1 MIELNKKIMT
11 SSFEEVGRP
20 TFLLKPEHNQQP

>member
-1 MIELNKKIMT
+1 MIELNKKKCDT
-11 SSFEEVGRP
+11 SFEEAGRP